1 MSGPSTAEALLDF
14 QLRAAGIEFERQ
26 FRPWRHRL
34 FRFDFRVGNRILVE
48 VQGGGWV
55 KGAHV
60 RGWGLERDAEKS
72 CLAAAD
78 GYRVLPVTPA
88 QIRKGVALA
97 WIEAARKFSE
107 APESNPIPR

>member
-1 MSGPSTAEALLDF
+1 MSGPSIAEALLEF
-14 QLRAAGIEFERQ
+14 QLRAAGIEFECQ
-26 FRPWRHRL
+26 FRPWRHRRY
-34 FRFDFRVGNRILVE
+34 RFDFRIGKILVE

-88 QIRKGVALA
+88 QVRKGLALA

-107 APESNPIPR
+107 TPE